1 MGSRNNVAEPD
12 RPSLAELKKK
22 CTTAWKAWP
31 TRVATQPF
39 KADQWQ
45 YFYPCEDP
53 SEFGN
58 TIPLPYEGMVKCIFL
73 GDNQEPLSRKGGV
86 TTITNHLIGKSG
98 GLSSWKPK
106 IGPNAPGFRADL
118 RDEYNRI
125 VSVLIDDRAAV
136 KEANRKRKIEKK
148 ARNVGATVSS
158 DAAYAE
164 MAANPS
170 PTAQRAKAIH
180 INSGREAARE

>member
-1 MGSRNNVAEPD
+1 MPD
-12 RPSLAELKKK
+12 PY
-22 CTTAWKAWP
+22 
-31 TRVATQPF
+31 
-39 KADQWQ
+39 D
-45 YFYPCEDP
+45 D
-53 SEFGN
+53 
-58 TIPLPYEGMVKCIFL
+58 TIKCIFP
-73 GDNQEPLSRKGGV
+73 GNNQEPLSRKGGV
-86 TTITNHLIGKSG
+86 NTVTNHLIGKSG
-98 GLSSWKPK
+98 PLSNWKPK
-106 IGPNAPGFRADL
+106 IGPNAPGFRAYL

-170 PTAQRAKAIH
+170 PTAQRAKSSH
-180 INSGREAARE
+180 IKVTY